1 MPDHYR
7 LLTAALA
14 ATLLSG
20 CAAMCK
26 PAPPRIET
34 VEIPVRVYVPV
45 PAELTAPC
53 DIATGARS
61 EVFEVARKRRQALE
75 ACNADK
81 AAIRRLLDKAEAEG
95 RPL

>member
-1 MPDHYR
+1 MPDHHG

-14 ATLLSG
+14 AALLSG
-20 CAAMCK
+20 CAAACK
-26 PAPPRIET
+26 APRIET
-34 VEIPVRVYVPV
+34 VELPVRVYVPV

-81 AAIRRLLDKAEAEG
+81 AAIRELMRKAGEQSGAD
-95 RPL
+95 